1 MDIRAKVEAR
11 KAELAAEDTAGRMAA
26 DQAEQARLEAQ
37 RARREIALDE
47 IAQDISQDGV
57 DLRRKGDEI
66 ELVPELEPLDV
77 DGLRQ
82 VKLRNLLNREGR
94 KLWSR
99 GDNWLVI
106 SLIVAGLFLIPLS
119 GAGLI
124 LIVAGLWRGDLLNKK
139 YRAVVTEKYPGI
151 FASIPEANLG

>member
-26 DQAEQARLEAQ
+26 EQAEQARLEAQ

-99 GDNWLVI
+99 GDIWLVI
-106 SLIVAGLFLIPLS
+106 
-119 GAGLI
+119 
-124 LIVAGLWRGDLLNKK
+124 R
-139 YRAVVTEKYPGI
+139 
-151 FASIPEANLG
+151 